1 MAAAAKAVTD
11 PDLKRPRALSCP
23 DLARTGRSW
32 ETGRG
37 CEPDVGGGSGGVGG
51 EGWGGGGSGPPLLR
65 STLPEPGEVL
75 TCPEVPGGTMF

>member
-1 MAAAAKAVTD
+1 MAAAGKAVTD

-37 CEPDVGGGSGGVGG
+37 CEPGVGGGSGGLGGRDGVEVGAG
-51 EGWGGGGSGPPLLR
+51 QGRHCR
-65 STLPEPGEVL
+65 SQP
-75 TCPEVPGGTMF
+75 

>member
-51 EGWGGGGSGPPLLR
+51 RDGVAAGQGRHCYGPPCLSPGR
-65 STLPEPGEVL
+65 S
-75 TCPEVPGGTMF
+75 